1 MVNNINENTSDVGHD
16 QNDNLSELPK
26 GSEETTELPTLV
38 ESESSSVTSLGEEMS
53 FDSSFYDNSTDNIV
67 ENNLNA
73 GQDDLSGFL
82 RVLGEMELIISSKGG
97 GQEYCVDTCSDL
109 DDILPTM

>member
-1 MVNNINENTSDVGHD
+1 
-16 QNDNLSELPK
+16 
-26 GSEETTELPTLV
+26 
-38 ESESSSVTSLGEEMS
+38 MS

-67 ENNLNA
+67 ENNVNA

-97 GQEYCVDTCSDL
+97 GQEYSVDTCSDL
-109 DDILPTM
+109 DDILPTMLVCKQFFAGKHLTILCKGLSGFILGNLNWT